1 MPINPCTE
9 QVNLSVKSIVSI
21 IFAYQVL
28 IWYNKKTEGDFM
40 QIVNDIKP
48 VTYLKSR
55 TADVLKYIN
64 ETHRPM
70 IITQN
75 GEAKAVIQDPKS
87 YEDMKNALAIMKLLS
102 FSEEDIRRGNF
113 HSEEEVFDS
122 VEALLNK

>member
-1 MPINPCTE
+1 
-9 QVNLSVKSIVSI
+9 
-21 IFAYQVL
+21 
-28 IWYNKKTEGDFM
+28 M

-55 TADVLKYIN
+55 AADVLKYIN

-102 FSEEDIRRGNF
+102 FAEEDVRNGNL
-113 HSEEEVFDS
+113 HTEEDVFDC
-122 VEALLNK
+122 VEELLNK

>member
-1 MPINPCTE
+1 
-9 QVNLSVKSIVSI
+9 
-21 IFAYQVL
+21 
-28 IWYNKKTEGDFM
+28 M

-87 YEDMKNALAIMKLLS
+87 YEDMKNALTIMKLLS
-102 FSEEDIRRGNF
+102 FAEEDIRSGNL
-113 HSEEEVFDS
+113 HSQEDVFNS
-122 VEALLNK
+122 VEELLGSNE

>member
-1 MPINPCTE
+1 
-9 QVNLSVKSIVSI
+9 
-21 IFAYQVL
+21 
-28 IWYNKKTEGDFM
+28 M

-55 TADVLKYIN
+55 AADVLKYIN

-87 YEDMKNALAIMKLLS
+87 YQDMKNALTIMKLLS
-102 FSEEDIRRGNF
+102 FAEEDIRNGNLHTQEDVF
-113 HSEEEVFDS
+113 NSIEE
-122 VEALLNK
+122 LLIK